1 MNTTK
6 RMLSLSAALLTLAG
20 LSVLPTFAQDKMGGD
35 KMGGKMAGDK
45 MGGKMGGDKMGGKMG
60 GDMMMSKA
68 TAGLSDAQKQY
79 VMMKMSKM
87 SAADKMAMEKK
98 MAAYSPSVRKGQ
110 VTKMMNKDKMAGDKM
125 GGDKMG
131 GDKMGGDKMGK
142 GGKM

>member
-1 MNTTK
+1 MK
-6 RMLSLSAALLTLAG
+6 RMLSLGAALLTLAG

-35 KMGGKMAGDK
+35 KMDKGGKMSGGKMSGDK
-45 MGGKMGGDKMGGKMG
+45 MGGD
-60 GDMMMSKA
+60 MMSKA

-79 VMMKMSKM
+79 VMMKMSRM

-98 MAAYSPSVRKGQ
+98 MAGYSPSVRKGQ
-110 VTKMMNKDKMAGDKM
+110 VTKMMNKDKM
-125 GGDKMG
+125 GGDKMS